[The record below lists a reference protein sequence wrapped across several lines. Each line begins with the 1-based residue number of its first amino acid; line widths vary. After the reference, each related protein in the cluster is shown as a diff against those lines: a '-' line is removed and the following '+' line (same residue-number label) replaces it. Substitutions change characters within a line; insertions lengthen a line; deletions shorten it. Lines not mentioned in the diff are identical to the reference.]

1 MTKKHFFII
10 FIFFIFYNSYAATV
24 SIPEAVDNLLIP
36 FTTGGA
42 APWYGQTDYTYND
55 GDAARSGAI
64 TNAQTS
70 YLEIKVIGPGELNF
84 YWAVSSEAGW
94 DYLLFSIDGQEQN
107 AISGEIPWTLQ
118 TYTINSG
125 LHTLRWEYRKDG
137 TDSIN
142 YDAGFVD
149 LIVFTGAFPTFTYTQ
164 TFTRTITPTRTITNT
179 WTDSPTRTVTRTITE
194 TRTLTPT
201 RTITETWTVSDTR
214 TETPTWTITRT
225 ITETRTLTPTRTIT
239 ETWTV
244 SETRI
249 ETPTR
254 TVTRTIT
261 ETRTL
266 TITRTITETWTVSD
280 TRTNSPTRT
289 ITRTITETRTLTNTR
304 TFTITPTSTKTLT
317 ITKTSTITPTS
328 TITLTRTITRTS
340 TISPTS
346 SIILT
351 RTITPTRIVTGIY
364 TPIPTFSQTPLPDE
378 KELNLRDV
386 ILYPQPYN
394 PESADFLRIRYYL
407 TKHCKEV
414 KIKIYTVSFR
424 LIITAIIDSNTY
436 AGQKQTIIPK
446 EITNKLANGIYY
458 LILEAESENEKI
470 RAKPVYLVI
479 LR

>member
-1 MTKKHFFII
+1 MMKKHFYII
-10 FIFFIFYNSYAATV
+10 FIFLIFYNSYAATV

-201 RTITETWTVSDTR
+201 RTITETWTVSY
-214 TETPTWTITRT
+214 
-225 ITETRTLTPTRTIT
+225 
-239 ETWTV
+239 
-244 SETRI
+244 
-249 ETPTR
+249 
-254 TVTRTIT
+254 
-261 ETRTL
+261 
-266 TITRTITETWTVSD
+266 

-289 ITRTITETRTLTNTR
+289 VTRTITETRTLTNTR
-304 TFTITPTSTKTLT
+304 TFTITPTNTKTLT

-328 TITLTRTITRTS
+328 TITLTRTITLTS

-346 SIILT
+346 SIFLT
-351 RTITPTRIVTGIY
+351 RTITPTRIVTGTY
-364 TPIPTFSQTPLPDE
+364 TPTPTFSQTPLPDE